1 MFQVSTAKAV
11 ELCPERLEVGRTP
24 KSLDNEMERL
34 KIKIASQEEQQGD
47 REEVA
52 RYLSLALTLISLTF
66 LCFTL
71 TSLCRLSLPT
81 SRQYHEALESYKNM
95 VQQIKPLRGFIQCL
109 NKVMNQRQQVYVDLR
124 K

>member
-1 MFQVSTAKAV
+1 
-11 ELCPERLEVGRTP
+11 
-24 KSLDNEMERL
+24 MERL